1 MATEAQIRANRAN
14 AMKST
19 GPRSVEGKA
28 ASRFNALKH
37 GLDAASVVL
46 PGEDPAAYEFMVATY
61 DEELQPQTPTER
73 FHVDTMIQANW
84 QKQRLLRVESE
95 LYGDIMRQSGATTLA
110 AALQADTPAA
120 KILNR
125 VQRQL
130 AACERDWHRA
140 NRELRRQREQSVATE
155 PVIATQPSSG
165 PDTEPSRAQHELAS
179 FPHFADPTRAAR
191 SSANVLPA
199 TAPLRSRL

>member
-14 AMKST
+14 ALKST

-28 ASRFNALKH
+28 VTRFNALKH
-37 GLDAASVVL
+37 GLDAASVVF
-46 PGEDPAAYEFMVATY
+46 PGENPAAYDFMVATY

-73 FHVDTMIQANW
+73 FHVDSMIQANW

-95 LYGDIMRQSGATTLA
+95 LYGDIMRQSGAVTLA

-140 NRELRRQREQSVATE
+140 NRELRRQREQSVVAE
-155 PVIATQPSSG
+155 AAIATQAPSG
-165 PDTEPSRAQHELAS
+165 PDPEPLHPQPELAS
-179 FPHFADPTRAAR
+179 FRDFADPTRAER
-191 SSANVLPA
+191 SA
-199 TAPLRSRL
+199 TPPSVPLRPRT

>member
-14 AMKST
+14 ALKSP
-19 GPRSVEGKA
+19 GRRSVEGKSV
-28 ASRFNALKH
+28 SRFNALKH
-37 GLDAASVVL
+37 GIDAASVVL

-95 LYGDIMRQSGATTLA
+95 LYGDIMRQSGAGTLA
-110 AALQADTPAA
+110 TALQADTPAA

-140 NRELRRQREQSVATE
+140 NRELRRQREQSAASE
-155 PVIATQPSSG
+155 PA
-165 PDTEPSRAQHELAS
+165 EPKSTRDPEPLYPHHELAS
-179 FPHFADPTRAAR
+179 FPDYEDPTRAV
-191 SSANVLPA
+191 SSLIPPSVRNRPR
-199 TAPLRSRL
+199 T